1 VGAVITISASF
12 GAGGARVGRA
22 VADELGLPFFDRAVP
37 AAVAESL
44 SVPIEDALN
53 QDERAPS
60 ALTRL
65 ASMFAYVS
73 MPFAGAP
80 AADAG
85 MRDSEQFRA
94 ETEKILHKIADT
106 TGGVIVGRAG
116 MMVLR
121 DRPDVLRVRLDG
133 PVEQRIAQATLA
145 ENLSESD
152 ARRLQRDVD
161 AAREAYSHVFYR
173 ARQADPGLYHVNLE
187 ATSLGDAVC
196 ATAIVSA
203 ARVHLADWLKA

>member
-1 VGAVITISASF
+1 VGAVVTISASF

-44 SVPIEDALN
+44 SVPIEHALG

-80 AADAG
+80 AAEAG
-85 MRDSEQFRA
+85 MDDSEKFRS
-94 ETEKILHKIADT
+94 ETEKILNKIADT

-116 MMVLR
+116 MVVLR

-133 PVEQRIAQATLA
+133 PVEHRIAQATLT
-145 ENLSESD
+145 ENLSESA
-152 ARRLQRDVD
+152 ARALQRDVD
-161 AAREAYSHVFYR
+161 AAREAYAHVFYR
-173 ARQADPGLYHVNLE
+173 ARQADPALYHLILE
-187 ATSLGDAVC
+187 ATSLGDTIC
-196 ATAIVSA
+196 TSAIVNA
-203 ARVHLADWLKA
+203 ARLHLADWLKP